1 MSPFIFVLL
10 FATSSA
16 VATASNASIPLT
28 LSVMLPL
35 SFVHLNGDAYLPAMD
50 ISLELINNKTDL
62 LPGYTLKAVVNDS
75 ACAAGSGVRSFIDVI
90 FKEPVKIAM
99 VGPIC
104 SSSTS
109 PVAELAHF
117 WNLVLISAGATSPS
131 LSNTAVF
138 PTFLRSISL
147 DTAAVEGI
155 IALMKKY
162 GWTRVAAITSN
173 QDLFQAVYSELS
185 QAVLDN
191 NFEEARNFAFGEF
204 KNPRATVNSLY
215 DSPFRII
222 FVNMYPAKAIEIICQ
237 ALSLGMTRSNGYV
250 WIFYH

>member
-1 MSPFIFVLL
+1 MSPIILVLL
-10 FATSSA
+10 FAASSA
-16 VATASNASIPLT
+16 VVAGSNGSIPLT
-28 LSVMLPL
+28 LSVLLPL
-35 SFVHLNGDAYLPAMD
+35 SFVHLNGHAYLPAMD

-75 ACAAGSGVRSFIDVI
+75 ACSDSSGVRSFIDVI

-131 LSNTAVF
+131 LSNTAVY
-138 PTFLRSISL
+138 PTFLRSISV

-162 GWTRVAAITSN
+162 GWTRVAAITSQ

-185 QAVLDN
+185 QAVLNN

-204 KNPRATVNSLY
+204 ENPRATVNSLY
-215 DSPFRII
+215 NSPFRII

-237 ALSLGMTRSNGYV
+237 VHQYILVHLLN
-250 WIFYH
+250 WP